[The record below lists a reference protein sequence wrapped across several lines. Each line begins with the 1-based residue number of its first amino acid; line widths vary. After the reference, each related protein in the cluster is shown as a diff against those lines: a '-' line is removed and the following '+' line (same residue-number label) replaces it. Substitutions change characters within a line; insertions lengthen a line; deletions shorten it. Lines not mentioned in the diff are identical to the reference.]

1 MVVLVQGTTESPSQ
15 EPVTRVARTI
25 SYEATVKGVVQ
36 SVDPN
41 ESGLI
46 VLGQWVQVNQKTVID
61 ESIPE
66 RSLRNLGVGTDVI
79 EVSGLVAG
87 DGHILATLIIKKHS
101 GTPYYEVQGVIKNHD
116 TAARHFQ
123 IGQLMVEYAS
133 ADIGAIMGGSVADW
147 NNQVVHVHGD
157 AWQPANEVPY
167 GGTLRAT
174 NVKPLGLTID
184 DSAEAKL
191 EGFITNVTQ
200 SGAVTINNDPIAVS
214 SETAFEG
221 GTANDLVLGT
231 HVFIHGALTRGVLSA
246 QRVIF
251 KENLQMESNVG
262 SIDLPS
268 RTLTLAGL
276 PGLSIEVDVGAQ
288 VESAGTA
295 SRFEDIRIG
304 DHVKIHAKL
313 LDGNRAA
320 ATELERAD
328 PTPIIVLEAP
338 LQSAINSQIQLAGV
352 TIETSGVPEN
362 EFVGNYGPIGG
373 KAFFEKALTGRSV
386 WAKGTLSGNAVAWSS
401 VGIRG

>member
-1 MVVLVQGTTESPSQ
+1 
-15 EPVTRVARTI
+15 
-25 SYEATVKGVVQ
+25 
-36 SVDPN
+36 
-41 ESGLI
+41 
-46 VLGQWVQVNQKTVID
+46 
-61 ESIPE
+61 
-66 RSLRNLGVGTDVI
+66 
-79 EVSGLVAG
+79 
-87 DGHILATLIIKKHS
+87 
-101 GTPYYEVQGVIKNHD
+101 
-116 TAARHFQ
+116 
-123 IGQLMVEYAS
+123 
-133 ADIGAIMGGSVADW
+133 
-147 NNQVVHVHGD
+147 
-157 AWQPANEVPY
+157 
-167 GGTLRAT
+167 
-174 NVKPLGLTID
+174 
-184 DSAEAKL
+184 
-191 EGFITNVTQ
+191 
-200 SGAVTINNDPIAVS
+200 
-214 SETAFEG
+214 
-221 GTANDLVLGT
+221 
-231 HVFIHGALTRGVLSA
+231 
-246 QRVIF
+246 
-251 KENLQMESNVG
+251 MESNVG

-373 KAFFEKALTGRSV
+373 KAFFEKALTGRPV
-386 WAKGTLSGNAVAWSS
+386 WAKGTLSGSAVAWSS